1 MSQQLDHQQIRQLL
15 NHSAARL
22 DEPVLSGLRA
32 ARARAMEQHA
42 AQHAHTLAVSG
53 HGGRLGHG
61 SFQQH
66 RLSYWIAG
74 LLLVASIVSGI
85 AYWQQTSTDTSDE
98 DIAILTDDLPL
109 QVYVD

>member
-1 MSQQLDHQQIRQLL
+1 MSQQLDHTQIRQLL
-15 NHSAARL
+15 DHSAARL
-22 DEPVLSGLRA
+22 DEPVLAGLRA
-32 ARARAMEQHA
+32 GRTRAVEQHA
-42 AQHAHTLAVSG
+42 VRHAHALAVSG
-53 HGGRLGHG
+53 HGGRLWHA

-74 LLLVASIVSGI
+74 FLLVTSIVSGI
-85 AYWQQTSTDTSDE
+85 AYWQQISTDTSDE